1 MLEILKIRNRGGQ
14 SGWSLLGRREKRG
27 REIGV
32 DGVNAVEIFASAIDS
47 SFTFLELSGIFCS
60 QIFLIHGWLNLQ
72 MQNLWI
78 QRVNRGRHESRSSAG
93 NNPGAEQAGITQLS
107 RQ

>member
-78 QRVNRGRHESRSSAG
+78 QRVNRGYRYIYSFYTYKASVHG
-93 NNPGAEQAGITQLS
+93 VVK
-107 RQ
+107 RQT